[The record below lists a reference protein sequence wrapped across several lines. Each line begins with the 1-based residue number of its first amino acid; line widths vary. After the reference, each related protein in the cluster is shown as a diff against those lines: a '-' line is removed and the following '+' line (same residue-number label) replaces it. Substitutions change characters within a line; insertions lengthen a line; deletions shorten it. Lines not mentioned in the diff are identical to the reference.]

1 MQACRHAKGEYFVYQ
16 EIGIT
21 EFRVGQVTF
30 CLYVFSLQEI
40 QRCVTSRLARIMC
53 VREGPP
59 LPEVL
64 RVSTSLSARYFELR
78 WLPSNAN
85 AATTC
90 GELPRHHDR
99 LPERCH
105 KVCSPILVALSRKC
119 TLLNWCRIVERVRL
133 DSGKIWKCQ
142 N

>member
-1 MQACRHAKGEYFVYQ
+1 MQACTQAKGECFVYQ

-21 EFRVGQVTF
+21 EFRLGQVTF
-30 CLYVFSLQEI
+30 CLYMFSLQES
-40 QRCVTSRLARIMC
+40 QRCVASRLVRIVC
-53 VREGPP
+53 VREGSP
-59 LPEVL
+59 LTEVL

-90 GELPRHHDR
+90 SKLPRHHDG
-99 LPERCH
+99 LHERRH
-105 KVCSPILVALSRKC
+105 EVCLTKLVALSRYS
-119 TLLNWCRIVERVRL
+119 TLLNWCSFRL
-133 DSGKIWKCQ
+133 WKNQ